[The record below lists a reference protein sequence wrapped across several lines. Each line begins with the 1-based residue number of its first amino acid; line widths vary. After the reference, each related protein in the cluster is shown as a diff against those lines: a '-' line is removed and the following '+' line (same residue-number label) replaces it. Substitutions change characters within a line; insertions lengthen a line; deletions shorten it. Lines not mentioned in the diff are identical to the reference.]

1 MVYQREITLHG
12 YGRGIHLITN
22 DILSVLPPLPE
33 RGLLHLFIC
42 HTSAAL
48 AVNENAAPDVR
59 HDLEAFF
66 DRSVRE
72 REAYYRHTDEG
83 DDDMPAHIKA
93 VLTGPSV
100 TLPVTGGRLNIG
112 RWQGIYL
119 CEFRNTRQ
127 DRRII
132 ATILS

>member
-1 MVYQREITLHG
+1 MVYQREIALHG

-33 RGLLHLFIC
+33 QDLLHLFIC

-48 AVNENAAPDVR
+48 AVNENADPDVR

-66 DRSVRE
+66 DRCVRE
-72 REAYYRHTDEG
+72 REAYYRHTEEG

-100 TLPVTGGRLNIG
+100 TLPISDGRLNIG

-127 DRRII
+127 TRRII
-132 ATILS
+132 ATLLS